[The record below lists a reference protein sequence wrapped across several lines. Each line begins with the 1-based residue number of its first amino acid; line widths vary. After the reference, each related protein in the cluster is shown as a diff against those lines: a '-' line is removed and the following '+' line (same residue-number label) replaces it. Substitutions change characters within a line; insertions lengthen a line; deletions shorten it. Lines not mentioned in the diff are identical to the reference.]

1 MILINKPEF
10 DELPSIYADKL
21 GLQYTKKVSI
31 DHKKSLGQYFTPIE
45 VAKLMSQYCV
55 VNQETINILDPGCGV
70 GILSC
75 TLVEYICEKNPKIKE
90 IQIKAFETD
99 LDVLPY
105 TEKSFAYLG
114 EWLHKKG
121 ILLTQFICVNDFIMH
136 NAPVLENIS
145 SSEELFDIVICNPP
159 YFKIAKNSPINIAA
173 KSIIYG
179 QTNIYSI
186 FLILSV
192 KLLKEHG
199 QLIFI
204 TPRSFSSGSYF
215 RLFRQILFSL
225 VEFKNI
231 HLFDSRRDAFG
242 RDNVLQ
248 ENIIASCLKFTKTKE
263 QLSFPFTEKKMVSIS
278 VSNGISDIDERKE
291 KKYEISELINFSSD
305 QQILHIPTSP
315 KDDRAIKLFKSWTN
329 TLKDFNIQI
338 STGKVVAYRSLSWIR
353 DFPEGTY
360 VPLIW
365 LNNVDKMKFSWPVKN
380 FPKGKEKPQY
390 IIAEKETGSILIK
403 NLDYI
408 FLRRFS
414 SKEDQS
420 KLIATP
426 YFAKDLVDYKFLG
439 VENHLNYIYSVK
451 GKFDKYE
458 LLGLSALLN
467 SKLFD
472 VYFRTFNGNI
482 NVSATELRE
491 IPLPEIKIIKKIG
504 KLIASDNFAQRLID
518 EIVQEIFNID
528 LKELQLW
535 IN

>member
-1 MILINKPEF
+1 MISISKAEVA
-10 DELPSIYADKL
+10 ELPSIYADKL
-21 GLQYTKKVSI
+21 GLQYTNKVSI

-45 VAKLMSQYCV
+45 VAKLMSQFCSV
-55 VNQETINILDPGCGV
+55 SQDKINILDPGCGV

-75 TLVEYICEKNPKIKE
+75 TLVEFICEKFPNIKE
-90 IQIKAFETD
+90 IHIKAFETD
-99 LDVLPY
+99 INVLPY

-114 EWLHKKG
+114 EWLHNRG
-121 ILLTQFICVNDFIMH
+121 VLLTQFICVNDFIMH
-136 NAPVLENIS
+136 NAAVLENIS
-145 SSEELFDIVICNPP
+145 SDEELFDVVICNPP

-192 KLLKEHG
+192 RLLKEHG

-204 TPRSFSSGSYF
+204 TPRSFTSGSYF
-215 RLFRQILFSL
+215 RLFRQILFSF

-242 RDNVLQ
+242 RDSVLQ
-248 ENIIASCLKFTKTKE
+248 ENIVVSCFKHTKTKE
-263 QLSFPFTEKKMVSIS
+263 QLSFPFTEKKIVSIS
-278 VSNGISDIDERKE
+278 ISNGVSDIDQRKE
-291 KKYEISELINFSSD
+291 KKYEINELINFESE
-305 QQILHIPTSP
+305 QQILHIPTST

-329 TLKDFNIQI
+329 NLKDFNIQI
-338 STGKVVAYRSLSWIR
+338 STGKVVAFRSLHWLK
-353 DFPEGTY
+353 DVPDMDC

-365 LNNVDKMKFSWPVKN
+365 LNNVDKMLFSWPIKK
-380 FPKGKEKPQY
+380 FPKGKKKPQY
-390 IIAEKETGSILIK
+390 ILVENASKSILVK

-414 SKEDQS
+414 SKDDHS

-426 YFAKDLVDYKFLG
+426 YFAKDLTDYKFIG
-439 VENHLNYIYSVK
+439 IENHLNYIYNIK
-451 GKFDKYE
+451 GDFGKSE
-458 LLGLSALLN
+458 LLGLSVLLN

-491 IPLPEIKIIKKIG
+491 IPLPDIKIIKKIG
-504 KLIASDNFAQRLID
+504 KMVENENFTQDLVD
-518 EIVQEIFNID
+518 KIVQKTFNID

-535 IN
+535 IT